1 MTPGDRS
8 EESAMLRRAV
18 CLAVLLVCVTATPA
32 RASALEAQGA
42 CEKRVAFELVE
53 ATTAGCLTEA
63 EPERWESTDT
73 VVLNGLPLPVA
84 PGSRLVLSGPSER
97 APGGS
102 LAVETD
108 ITLAGITVHEGLLE
122 LELPQGAQ
130 GDEAEAIVF
139 RPAQD
144 QRLFGLSVGGS
155 AALRLGYG
163 ADGQHYS
170 LFRIVLDLPDLFR
183 NGPGQNAG
191 GLTAT
196 VGVRVDDRGVR
207 ADAVKAEVANAYIGQ
222 IAIKSLCLSYTA
234 AGTTTTTPCSPPD
247 FGAQPFLTCST
258 GNDVSR
264 WDGSAVVLLPTE
276 SGTEVGVFA
285 GMRDGAFSYAG
296 GQVTG
301 LGNAV
306 PLATGVYLDRV
317 ALAICVTPPPL
328 RFKGAAAVRFGPEFA
343 GRQAALL
350 DGELEYVDSRPWVIA
365 ARGGLA
371 LFGRQVSGGFLTYKS
386 SGSVDFGFNAGF
398 DFTVASVSAAVEGWL
413 ETRQPVRFNVD
424 GRGQVCVA
432 KVACVNGQVTAST
445 VGLAGCFS
453 LAEIAYAV
461 LVKDSN
467 WKWYKPWRVH
477 WERRTMRVSGG
488 MGYRWTPAKFD
499 VMGNS
504 CDVGPYRAARI
515 AAFTAQGGRR
525 LTLPDEAAVALRVEG
540 TDAPPKL
547 VITGP
552 GGRRIASP
560 AEPGAIEDGRYA
572 IVEEPAERVTHV
584 LIAEPRAGGWT
595 VDTQPG
601 SSLIADVQRAE
612 TDEPPTVV
620 ADVGGRRDSRVLGY
634 AYDAG
639 SREVTFVERS
649 DDRSE
654 VKVLGRATGKPC
666 PGEEDGPQDRDR
678 PLCGRIRFAPAEGAG
693 GERSIYAVIS
703 NDGIA
708 LDERLVAT
716 YRFEGDPRPPRP
728 RALQLQRRGSTVIVT
743 WRSPDEFRHDDVR
756 VALGSGHAALRIH
769 EGARNR
775 VVIRAVRH
783 RTRVLVTVI
792 ARDEALRASRP
803 ARARLWPGQMR
814 SSGHR

>member
-1 MTPGDRS
+1 
-8 EESAMLRRAV
+8 MLEPPPIDAPSRRPPAWRWVV
-18 CLAVLLVCVTATPA
+18 CLAILLFGLSAAPA
-32 RASALEAQGA
+32 RAQST
-42 CEKRVAFELVE
+42 CEKRVAFGLVE

-73 VVLNGLPLPVA
+73 VAQRAAAAGRARNSPRAV
-84 PGSRLVLSGPSER
+84 RPSER

-102 LAVETD
+102 LSVETD
-108 ITLAGITVHEGLLE
+108 ITLAGITLHEGLLE
-122 LELPQGAQ
+122 FELPQGTQ
-130 GDEAEAIVF
+130 GDEAEAIVL

-144 QRLFGLSVGGS
+144 QRLFGLSLGGS

-170 LFRIVLDLPDLFR
+170 LFRVVLDLPDLFR

-234 AGTTTTTPCSPPD
+234 AGTTTTTPCSPPA
-247 FGAQPFLTCST
+247 FGAQPLLTCST
-258 GNDVSR
+258 GTDVSR
-264 WDGSAVVLLPTE
+264 WDGSAVVVLPTE
-276 SGTEVGVFA
+276 SSTEVGVFA
-285 GMRDGAFSYAG
+285 GMRGGVFSYAG
-296 GQVTG
+296 GQVTR

-343 GRQAALL
+343 GQQAALL

-365 ARGGLA
+365 ARGGFRCSARLA
-371 LFGRQVSGGFLTYKS
+371 GGFLTYKS
-386 SGSVDFGFNAGF
+386 SGSVDFGFNASF

-432 KVACVNGQVTAST
+432 KVACVDGQVTAST

-453 LAEIAYAV
+453 LAEIPYAV

-467 WKWYKPWRVH
+467 WKWYKPWRMH
-477 WERRTMRVSGG
+477 WEQRTMRVSGG

-504 CDVGPYRAARI
+504 CDVGPYRAARV

-525 LTLPDEAAVALRVEG
+525 LTLPDEPAVALRVEG

-547 VITGP
+547 VIRGP

-560 AEPGAIEDGRYA
+560 AEAGAIEDGRYA
-572 IVEEPAERVTHV
+572 IVEPGGARTHV

-595 VDTQPG
+595 IDTQAG
-601 SSLIADVQRAE
+601 SSPIADVQRAE

-620 ADVGGRRDSRVLGY
+620 AGVGRRGDSRSS
-634 AYDAG
+634 AT
-639 SREVTFVERS
+639 RTT
-649 DDRSE
+649 
-654 VKVLGRATGKPC
+654 RA
-666 PGEEDGPQDRDR
+666 
-678 PLCGRIRFAPAEGAG
+678 AA
-693 GERSIYAVIS
+693 
-703 NDGIA
+703 
-708 LDERLVAT
+708 
-716 YRFEGDPRPPRP
+716 
-728 RALQLQRRGSTVIVT
+728 
-743 WRSPDEFRHDDVR
+743 RSP
-756 VALGSGHAALRIH
+756 LSSAATIA
-769 EGARNR
+769 AR
-775 VVIRAVRH
+775 
-783 RTRVLVTVI
+783 
-792 ARDEALRASRP
+792 
-803 ARARLWPGQMR
+803 
-814 SSGHR
+814 